1 MESETMAQTKGM
13 TEFEKCG
20 YKTNFCV
27 AWTSQNICCHFN
39 VEFNIVCSCS
49 GVVH

>member
-1 MESETMAQTKGM
+1 MKMESETMAQTKGM

-27 AWTSQNICCHFN
+27 A
-39 VEFNIVCSCS
+39 
-49 GVVH
+49 